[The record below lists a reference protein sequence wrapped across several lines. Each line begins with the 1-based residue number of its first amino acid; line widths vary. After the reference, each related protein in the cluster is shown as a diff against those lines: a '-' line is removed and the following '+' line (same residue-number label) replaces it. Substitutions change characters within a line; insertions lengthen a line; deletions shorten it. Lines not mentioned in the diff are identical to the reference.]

1 MYDLLAVSV
10 QDAEEMMRMAA
21 ELSVLKARE
30 QQYLAHLQEMEEAK
44 TTRGNDK
51 SKTCC
56 VQ

>member
-1 MYDLLAVSV
+1 MTVCV

-21 ELSVLKARE
+21 ELSVLRVRE

-56 VQ
+56 IQ